1 MTSHHYAPLIVSGAP
16 AKKSAMEQKIEQ
28 ILVLAQSNL
37 EKSLPQIQ
45 AFNWNK
51 YNKTYTHSFFNQA
64 CELWEE
70 KSLSKHAVSE
80 LFKTA
85 LDSGWDPYQEAGLER
100 AVEDQSQQKSSAA
113 KKARERV
120 KIIASVMSLSSP
132 QGLMCNSFI
141 EFLFCGLGMP
151 DKEAIK
157 IAKNQENFINQV
169 QDSKKLLSFLWGQRW
184 ENNLCN
190 SKEEKQL
197 FEYHNWLIQLG
208 APITQKFINEMRSG
222 LKDLNSESWW
232 NAPHH
237 KKACDLLEE
246 AITQREK
253 TKIMN
258 SIEHVNKNPSV
269 KKATRKM

>member
-1 MTSHHYAPLIVSGAP
+1 MTSHRYIPLIVSGAP

-37 EKSLPQIQ
+37 EKSLLQIQ

-51 YNKTYTHSFFNQA
+51 YNKTYTHSFFTQT

-70 KSLSKHAVSE
+70 KSLSKNAVSE

-85 LDSGWDPYQEAGLER
+85 LDSGWDPYQDAGVR
-100 AVEDQSQQKSSAA
+100 FVTVVNQNANATKRSRKRVEL
-113 KKARERV
+113 
-120 KIIASVMSLSSP
+120 IASITSLSSS

-141 EFLFCGLGMP
+141 EFLFSSLDFP
-151 DKEAIK
+151 DKAAIK
-157 IAKNQENFINQV
+157 MAQNQENFVTQV
-169 QDSKKLLSFLWGQRW
+169 QKSKQILSFLWGRRW

-190 SKEEKQL
+190 AKEERML
-197 FEYHNWLIQLG
+197 FEYHTRLIQLG
-208 APITQKFINEMRSG
+208 APITQKFIKEMRSG
-222 LKDLNSESWW
+222 LKDLNSECWW
-232 NAPHH
+232 NESHH

-246 AITQREK
+246 AIAQREK

-258 SIEHVNKNPSV
+258 SIEKFNKTPSA
-269 KKATRKM
+269 KKTARKM